1 MKQLNYRLHSQL
13 FFQVLLCRQFQ
24 LTIFRVLLDHTWNNK
39 LSENDEICL
48 GDSPKVDY
56 LLLPS
61 TGVELIS
68 WETVLSVLVSSRE
81 YCVHR
86 GISSTKGFAYDVQ
99 TKTGLVCICRL
110 QNALVYTPHNGH
122 VYCITGVL
130 SELNGNS
137 LLKLRKNEM
146 MPYKEYYKVR

>member
-1 MKQLNYRLHSQL
+1 M
-13 FFQVLLCRQFQ
+13 
-24 LTIFRVLLDHTWNNK
+24 
-39 LSENDEICL
+39 
-48 GDSPKVDY
+48 GDSPKIDY

-68 WETVLSVLVSSRE
+68 WGTVLSVMVSTRE

-86 GISSTKGFAYDVQ
+86 GIPSFKDLAYDVQ
-99 TKTGLVCICRL
+99 TKDGLVCICRL
-110 QNALVYTPHNGH
+110 QNSLVYTPHNGH
-122 VYCITGVL
+122 VYCVMGVL
-130 SELNGNS
+130 KLDGNS